1 MADGKRQTT
10 ITLNNLVVN
19 RFLIVEYFPFNSF
32 FYKSANSLS
41 VVVSGVFNFTAK
53 LLMALIVQMA
63 AKFVCNILNLKY
75 IWNEHK

>member
-19 RFLIVEYFPFNSF
+19 WVLIVEYFPFNSF

-41 VVVSGVFNFTAK
+41 VVVSGVFHFTAK
-53 LLMALIVQMA
+53 LLVALIVQMA
-63 AKFVCNILNLKY
+63 AKFVCNIFTLNIY
-75 IWNEHK
+75 